1 MPDERN
7 ITDSGAGDS
16 FSNAL
21 NNILSNPEMMSMI
34 GSMAEKLKSNS
45 APAPQK
51 NEAPASLENTESGVS
66 EQPSPPLPDIISTLA
81 PFMSGEKSTHS
92 KRDHDRDCLLRALK
106 PYLSHDRGQAI
117 DYIIKFSSIAEVLKN
132 LS

>member
-1 MPDERN
+1 
-7 ITDSGAGDS
+7 
-16 FSNAL
+16 
-21 NNILSNPEMMSMI
+21 
-34 GSMAEKLKSNS
+34 
-45 APAPQK
+45 
-51 NEAPASLENTESGVS
+51 
-66 EQPSPPLPDIISTLA
+66 
-81 PFMSGEKSTHS
+81 MSGEKSTHS